1 MPRVASST
9 RSLRVFSLVFFYYP
23 FYLVDLFLIFVY
35 VSPLRGFGDLG
46 CGGSSN
52 MLNRKAH
59 PPMLR
64 FGTVGGPLEV
74 SGEKVTLA
82 AARVFNT
89 PLIALVVAIGYYL
102 GSQIGFLL
110 TPASTPIATF
120 WPPNAILLAALL
132 LTPTRVWWVLVLAVF
147 PAHLFVQLSA
157 HLPLISSLIWFVG
170 NTGEALLG
178 AMCVRIFKKDKPLF
192 ESVYG
197 VIVFLVFGV
206 LVPTVTTSFL
216 DAAGALLTGLGQDY
230 TMLWTTRLSSNIVAD
245 LTIVPTILIFGV
257 KGFSWF
263 RRANLWAYSEAAVL
277 TMSTVVVNLLVFGR
291 ESAISTFWAFI
302 YAPLLLL
309 IWALLRF
316 GSGGASA
323 SLLFLAML
331 AVWNTMHGRGPLATQ
346 SLVYAVLSLHFLLT
360 VLAISLLTSG
370 ALIVERRSSEEALRA
385 KCGNFVHAQEQERYR
400 IARELHDNI
409 LQRLTLLGLNL
420 DELRAASLVF
430 AKTPLNKLYEQISD
444 ISKVIRDLSHD
455 LHPFMLE
462 YLGLPRALRKLCR
475 DTGAR
480 CGITIDFSGDHLAS
494 PLAADVSSCLFRA
507 AQEALQNI
515 AQNSHAKTALMEL
528 RLEGRAVQ
536 LRISD
541 DGVGLGSSEG
551 AGMTLVREQLLAL
564 DGTLRISSVPSKG
577 TVIEVSAPI
586 TTSP

>member
-1 MPRVASST
+1 
-9 RSLRVFSLVFFYYP
+9 
-23 FYLVDLFLIFVY
+23 
-35 VSPLRGFGDLG
+35 
-46 CGGSSN
+46 
-52 MLNRKAH
+52 
-59 PPMLR
+59 
-64 FGTVGGPLEV
+64 
-74 SGEKVTLA
+74 
-82 AARVFNT
+82 
-89 PLIALVVAIGYYL
+89 
-102 GSQIGFLL
+102 
-110 TPASTPIATF
+110 
-120 WPPNAILLAALL
+120 
-132 LTPTRVWWVLVLAVF
+132 
-147 PAHLFVQLSA
+147 
-157 HLPLISSLIWFVG
+157 
-170 NTGEALLG
+170 
-178 AMCVRIFKKDKPLF
+178 
-192 ESVYG
+192 
-197 VIVFLVFGV
+197 
-206 LVPTVTTSFL
+206 
-216 DAAGALLTGLGQDY
+216 
-230 TMLWTTRLSSNIVAD
+230 MLWTTRLSSNIVAD
-245 LTIVPTILIFGV
+245 LTIVPTIVIFGV
-257 KGFSWF
+257 KGLSWF
-263 RRANLWAYSEAAVL
+263 RRANLWAYSEAVVL
-277 TMSTVVVNLLVFGR
+277 TISTVVVNFLVFGR
-291 ESAISTFWAFI
+291 EGAISSFWAFI

-323 SLLFLAML
+323 SLLFVALIT
-331 AVWNTMHGRGPLATQ
+331 VWNTMHGRGPLAMQ

-360 VLAISLLTSG
+360 VLAISCLTSG
-370 ALIVERRSSEEALRA
+370 ALIVERRGSEAVLRA

-444 ISKVIRDLSHD
+444 ISKTIRDLSHD

-475 DTGAR
+475 DAGAR
-480 CGITIDFSGDHLAS
+480 CGITIDFSGDHLES
-494 PLAADVSSCLFRA
+494 PLPADVSSCLFRA

-515 AQNSHAKTALMEL
+515 AQNSHAKTAFMEL

-564 DGTLRISSVPSKG
+564 DGMLRISSVPSKG

>member
-1 MPRVASST
+1 
-9 RSLRVFSLVFFYYP
+9 
-23 FYLVDLFLIFVY
+23 
-35 VSPLRGFGDLG
+35 
-46 CGGSSN
+46 
-52 MLNRKAH
+52 MLNRKAN
-59 PPMLR
+59 PRILR
-64 FGTVGGPLEV
+64 FGTVGAPLDV
-74 SGEKVTLA
+74 PGENVTLGV
-82 AARVFNT
+82 ARVFNT
-89 PLIALVVAIGYYL
+89 PVIALVVAIGYYL
-102 GSQIGFLL
+102 GSQIGLLL
-110 TPASTPIATF
+110 TPAGTPIATF

-132 LTPTRVWWVLVLAVF
+132 LTPARVWWVLALAVL
-147 PAHLFVQLSA
+147 PAHLFVQLRA
-157 HLPLISSLIWFVG
+157 HIPLVSSLVWFVG

-178 AMCVRIFKKDKPLF
+178 AMCVRILKKDKPLF

-197 VIVFLVFGV
+197 VIVFLVFGA
-206 LVPTVTTSFL
+206 LVPTLTTSFL
-216 DAAGALLTGLGQDY
+216 DAAGVLLTGLGQNY
-230 TMLWTTRLSSNIVAD
+230 SMLWTTRLSSNIVAD
-245 LTIVPTILIFGV
+245 LTIVPTIVIFGV
-257 KGFSWF
+257 KGLSWF
-263 RRANLWAYSEAAVL
+263 RRANFWAYSEAVVL
-277 TMSTVVVNLLVFGR
+277 TISTVVVNLLLFGR
-291 ESAISTFWAFI
+291 ESGVSTFWAFI

-323 SLLFLAML
+323 SLLFLAVI
-331 AVWNTMHGRGPLATQ
+331 AVWNTMHGRGPLAMQ

-360 VLAISLLTSG
+360 VLAISFLTSG
-370 ALIVERRSSEEALRA
+370 ALILERRSSEAALRA

-444 ISKVIRDLSHD
+444 ISKSIRDLSHD

-475 DTGAR
+475 DAGAR
-480 CGITIDFSGDHLAS
+480 CGITIDFSGEHLES
-494 PLAADVSSCLFRA
+494 PLPADVSSCLFRA
-507 AQEALQNI
+507 AQEALLNM

-541 DGVGLGSSEG
+541 DGAGLESSEC

-564 DGTLRISSVPSKG
+564 DGTLRISSVPTRG